1 MSRPQLYAHPFSS
14 YCQKALT
21 ALYENDTP
29 FDLRLLAV
37 GDDAAMAELEA
48 LWPLRKFPV
57 LQDGERVVVEAT
69 AIIEHLAVHHP
80 GPSRLIPDDPAAA
93 VEVRMLDRVFDLYVS
108 NAQQKFVIDSFREP
122 GQRDPAGVEDARR
135 TLMIT
140 YAWLDRRL
148 QDREWAAGGDFSL
161 ADCAAG
167 PALFYADWTVP
178 IPDGHEAL
186 LAYRARL
193 LQRPSFARCIEEAR
207 PYRPFFPL
215 PVPERGRD

>member
-1 MSRPQLYAHPFSS
+1 
-14 YCQKALT
+14 
-21 ALYENDTP
+21 
-29 FDLRLLAV
+29 
-37 GDDAAMAELEA
+37 
-48 LWPLRKFPV
+48 
-57 LQDGERVVVEAT
+57 
-69 AIIEHLAVHHP
+69 
-80 GPSRLIPDDPAAA
+80 
-93 VEVRMLDRVFDLYVS
+93 MLDRGFDLYVS
-108 NAQQKFVIDSFREP
+108 NAQQKFVIDSFREQ

-135 TLMIT
+135 TLMTT

-178 IPDGHEAL
+178 IPDAHEAL